1 MKKNIIKRDIEIIC
15 EIHPQHIGSIKEI
28 ERMIIQSKLSGA
40 DYVKVQLYSSS
51 KLFGNN
57 ERKYLEINKK
67 ELVQLN
73 NYCKKIGIEL
83 TASVFDEEKLSWC
96 EDLDFQTYKIASRT
110 VKEDKNLCKKIISK
124 KKRTIISLGMFD
136 YSSKLPFKGKNI
148 EYLYCVSKYPTP
160 LTDIKMPN
168 FDKSFFKGFS
178 DHTIGIEACI
188 YAISRGAKIIE
199 KHFTNNKSLN
209 VSTQL
214 GHTGSMDYND
224 LENLRKYSDSITLLR
239 NSNNG
244 NKK

>member
-1 MKKNIIKRDIEIIC
+1 MKKNIIQRDIEIIC

-124 KKRTIISLGMFD
+124 KKRKIKSLGKF
-136 YSSKLPFKGKNI
+136 
-148 EYLYCVSKYPTP
+148 
-160 LTDIKMPN
+160 
-168 FDKSFFKGFS
+168 
-178 DHTIGIEACI
+178 
-188 YAISRGAKIIE
+188 
-199 KHFTNNKSLN
+199 
-209 VSTQL
+209 
-214 GHTGSMDYND
+214 
-224 LENLRKYSDSITLLR
+224 
-239 NSNNG
+239 
-244 NKK
+244 

>member
-1 MKKNIIKRDIEIIC
+1 
-15 EIHPQHIGSIKEI
+15 
-28 ERMIIQSKLSGA
+28 
-40 DYVKVQLYSSS
+40 
-51 KLFGNN
+51 
-57 ERKYLEINKK
+57 
-67 ELVQLN
+67 
-73 NYCKKIGIEL
+73 
-83 TASVFDEEKLSWC
+83 
-96 EDLDFQTYKIASRT
+96 
-110 VKEDKNLCKKIISK
+110 
-124 KKRTIISLGMFD
+124 MFD